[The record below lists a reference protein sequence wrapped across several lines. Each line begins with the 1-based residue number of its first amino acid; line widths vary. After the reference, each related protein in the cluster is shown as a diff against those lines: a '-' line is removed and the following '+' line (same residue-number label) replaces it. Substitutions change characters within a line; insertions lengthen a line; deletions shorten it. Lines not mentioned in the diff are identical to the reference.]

1 MQIMRSNPERVNDA
15 LDYGILEV
23 VFAFFLP
30 WLTELEITENDAAL
44 WFLIDYADAWILY
57 NDSVLATVA
66 KKTAKTYAKKYDKLI
81 AIYNAEYN
89 PLENY
94 DRSEASTHTR
104 TPDLT
109 KTETHDTQT
118 GVTTNSQTES
128 SINQTQTTTTTP
140 TGYGSTTTHTVSP
153 FDSTGYHANDQTEVT
168 MSGSQEVE
176 TEYTGQ
182 PDHTETHAG
191 SSTTVTG
198 DITNTETGSE
208 TTTIRSTI
216 HGNIGVMST
225 QQMAEM
231 EIALA
236 QKMAIWKVIEQDVAA
251 AILLQ
256 VW

>member
-1 MQIMRSNPERVNDA
+1 MQIMRSRPEKVSDA
-15 LDYGILEV
+15 LEYGIMEV
-23 VFAFFLP
+23 VFAFFIP
-30 WLTELEITENDAAL
+30 WLTDLGMDENDAAH

-57 NDSVLATVA
+57 SDNVLATIG
-66 KKTAKTYAKKYDKLI
+66 KKTATTYAKKYDKLL

-118 GVTTNSQTES
+118 GITTNSQTES
-128 SINQTQTTTTTP
+128 SINQTQTQTTTP
-140 TGYGSTTTHTVSP
+140 EGYTSTTTQKVSP
-153 FDSTGYHANDQTEVT
+153 FDTSTYSNSSEASTVLTGT
-168 MSGSQEVE
+168 QEVS
-176 TEYTGQ
+176 TEYTGS
-182 PDHTETHAG
+182 PDLTETHAG

-198 DITNTETGSE
+198 DITNTETGTE

-216 HGNIGVMST
+216 HGNIGVMSS
-225 QQMAEM
+225 QQMAEQ
-231 EIALA
+231 ELALA
-236 QKMAIWKVIEQDVAA
+236 NKMAIWKVIEQDLAS